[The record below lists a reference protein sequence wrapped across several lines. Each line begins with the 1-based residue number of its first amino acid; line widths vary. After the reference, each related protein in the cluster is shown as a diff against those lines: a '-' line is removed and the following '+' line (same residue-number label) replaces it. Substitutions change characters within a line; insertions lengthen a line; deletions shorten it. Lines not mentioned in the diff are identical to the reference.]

1 MGDRTSLAGMIP
13 LLGGM
18 SLRLP
23 QKKKKKKNQPTK
35 QTNKTK
41 HGRMR
46 WK

>member
-23 QKKKKKKNQPTK
+23 QKKKNNQPNRQTK
-35 QTNKTK
+35 QNMV
-41 HGRMR
+41 G
-46 WK
+46 